1 MNNLNARSGFTL
13 LEILVVVIIVGVL
26 ASAAMPQLFRNVEF
40 ARAVEAMV
48 TLGTVRRSIEACGMQ
63 FNNDFTSCNTFDAIS
78 MQDPS
83 YSPTTNSSAHF
94 AYTITT
100 SPTTFQAVATRNT
113 VENGI
118 PTDTVVVSRLA
129 DGTITRAGTTAFAGI
144 K

>member
-1 MNNLNARSGFTL
+1 M
-13 LEILVVVIIVGVL
+13 LEIVVVVIIVGVL
-26 ASAAMPQLFRNVEF
+26 ASAAMPQLFRNIEF

-63 FNNDFTSCNTFDAIS
+63 FNNDFSACNTFDTIS
-78 MQDPS
+78 MLDPS
-83 YSPTTNSSAHF
+83 YNPTTNSSAHF

-100 SPTTFQAVATRNT
+100 TPSTFQVVATRNT

-118 PTDTVVVSRLA
+118 PTDTIVVSRFA
-129 DGTITRAGTTAFAGI
+129 DGTITRSGTTAFAGI